1 MRPVVT
7 IIDYGRGNLLSV
19 RRALEHCGAQTLF
32 AHSPRDLQ
40 KTAALVLP
48 GVGSFADGMARLRES
63 GLDEAIRQKASDG
76 VPLLGICLGMQ
87 MLFDTGY
94 EDGETA
100 GLGLIPGTVEP
111 LPRLDTDGAP
121 LRVPHVGWSGL
132 YPSRTAG
139 FAASPLADVQPGEE
153 VYFVHSFAAHPSR
166 EADRLAY
173 TLYGGHTV
181 CAAVQRAN
189 VTGVQFH
196 PEKSAKTGLGI
207 LQAFVRLAGAPA
219 LE

>member
-19 RRALEHCGAQTLF
+19 RRALEFCGAEAVF
-32 AHSPRDLQ
+32 AAGPDSIR
-40 KTAALVLP
+40 KAAALVLP
-48 GVGSFADGMARLRES
+48 GVGSFADGMARLRAD
-63 GLDEAIRQKASDG
+63 GLEGPIREKAAAG

-87 MLFDTGY
+87 MLFDTGC
-94 EDGETA
+94 EDGVTP

-111 LPRLDTDGAP
+111 LPRQDAEGNP

-132 YPSRTAG
+132 IPAVPSG
-139 FAASPLADVQPGEE
+139 FAGSLLADIRPGEE
-153 VYFVHSFAAHPSR
+153 VYFVHSFAAVPAC
-166 EADRLAY
+166 ETDRLAD
-173 TLYGGHTV
+173 TLYGGRRV
-181 CAAVQRAN
+181 CAAVRRGN

-196 PEKSAKTGLGI
+196 PEKSAETGLSI
-207 LQAFVRLAGAPA
+207 LRAFVSLAGTPA

>member
-19 RRALEHCGAQTLF
+19 RRALESCGAEAVF
-32 AHSPRDLQ
+32 AAGPDSIR
-40 KTAALVLP
+40 KAAALVLP
-48 GVGSFADGMARLRES
+48 GVGSFADGMARLRAD
-63 GLDEAIRQKASDG
+63 GLEQPVRERAAAG

-94 EDGETA
+94 EDGETP

-111 LPRLDTDGAP
+111 LPRQDVDGKP

-132 YPSRTAG
+132 VPAGPNG
-139 FAASPLADVQPGEE
+139 FANSVLADVQPGEE
-153 VYFVHSFAAHPSR
+153 VYFVHSFAAVPAC
-166 EADRLAY
+166 ETDRLAD
-173 TLYGGHTV
+173 TLYGGRRV
-181 CAAVQRAN
+181 CAAVCRGN

-196 PEKSAKTGLGI
+196 PEKSAETGLGI
-207 LQAFVRLAGAPA
+207 LRAFVRQAEAPV
-219 LE
+219 LK